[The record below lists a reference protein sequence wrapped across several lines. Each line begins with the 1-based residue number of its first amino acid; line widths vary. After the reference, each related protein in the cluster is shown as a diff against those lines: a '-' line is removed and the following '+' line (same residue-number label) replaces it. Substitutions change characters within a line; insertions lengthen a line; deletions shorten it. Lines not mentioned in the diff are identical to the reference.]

1 MPTRYYSALLTLI
14 LLSQFAFASPDDSLA
29 NSYGEAGTRQF
40 DLKLG
45 STSQTQ
51 TPRDSAMTLGY
62 GQNIS
67 ERWFSELYVTFNR
80 VEGSASR
87 VDAIALVNTFLLTQ
101 GQLPFDL
108 SLYTE
113 LERPSQREDGEQF
126 TFGPILQTEFG
137 LTRANLNL
145 LFHRSYRA
153 VSSDPMQLS
162 YQWQLRRRVAGS
174 LALGLQ
180 GFGDLGQWDHW
191 ADRADQSHRIGPAI
205 FYSASKPGAG
215 RWDANAALL
224 FSVAGDMHSTTARAQ
239 LTYGF

>member
-1 MPTRYYSALLTLI
+1 MPTHHYAAVLFFS
-14 LLSQFAFASPDDSLA
+14 LLSRLAFASPDDSLA

-45 STSQTQ
+45 SLTQTD
-51 TPRDSAMTLGY
+51 TPRDTAVTLGY

-67 ERWFSELYVTFNR
+67 ARWFSEGYVTFNH
-80 VEGSASR
+80 VAGSDSR
-87 VDAIALVNTFLLTQ
+87 LDAIALVNTFLLTE

-113 LERPSQREDGEQF
+113 LERPSQREDGDQF
-126 TFGPILQTEFG
+126 TFGPLIQTEFG

-153 VSSDPMQLS
+153 VASEPMQLS
-162 YQWQLRRRVAGS
+162 YQWQLRRRIGAAI
-174 LALGLQ
+174 ALGLQ
-180 GFGDLGQWDHW
+180 GFGDLGEWDHW
-191 ADRADQSHRIGPAI
+191 AERADQSHRIGPAV
-205 FYSASKPGAG
+205 FYTASKPGGG
-215 RWDANAALL
+215 RWDANAAVL
-224 FSVAGDMHSTTARAQ
+224 FGIGGDVRSTTARAQ